1 MHALSTTLDRLRS
14 NIPAPSVRE
23 TSFWQS
29 STIKVPEEKRLQE
42 QVDEGMENAPK
53 IDGDMPMEERTQP
66 STKVKRKRPDP
77 YQLTIL
83 HAMQT
88 TQNAIPAFID
98 PNAQSDTFGIR
109 EVKTKEEE
117 QAERLMRMISEP
129 GGDPR
134 EVVGG
139 GVKRAV
145 EESVRGIAKQARFQV

>member
-29 STIKVPEEKRLQE
+29 TTIKVPEEKRIQE
-42 QVDEGMENAPK
+42 QVDEGIENAPK
-53 IDGDMPMEERTQP
+53 IDGDVAIEESTQP
-66 STKVKRKRPDP
+66 STKAKRKRPDP

-98 PNAQSDTFGIR
+98 PDAQSDTFGIR

-129 GGDPR
+129 GGDAR
-134 EVVGG
+134 EVAGG
-139 GVKRAV
+139 GLKRAT
-145 EESVRGIAKQARFQV
+145 EESLRGIVKQARFQI

>member
-14 NIPAPSVRE
+14 NIPAPTVRE

-29 STIKVPEEKRLQE
+29 ETIKVPEEKRLQQ
-42 QVDEGMENAPK
+42 QVDEGMQTAPG
-53 IDGDMPMEERTQP
+53 IEGEIP
-66 STKVKRKRPDP
+66 SSEIQQNTKVKRKRPDP

-98 PNAQSDTFGIR
+98 PQTESDAFGIR

-117 QAERLMRMISEP
+117 QAERLMRMVSEP
-129 GGDPR
+129 GGDVR
-134 EVVGG
+134 EVAGG

-145 EESVRGIAKQARFQV
+145 EESVRGIAKQARFQI